1 MRTEVRLAGSGGQG
15 LITAAVILAEAV
27 ALGSGMNVVQTQSY
41 GPEARGGASKADV
54 VISDEPIY
62 YPKARSLDILI
73 ALTQEACDRYGG
85 ALKEG
90 GILLVDE
97 DKVKVTPTPGAVRIP
112 VTRIVREQFGRETY
126 ANAAVLGALSAMI
139 ETVPEKEV
147 KAALA
152 RRVPPA
158 TVEANLKAF
167 ALGVQLG
174 LEARDKPPPAPAEAD
189 L

>member
-54 VISDEPIY
+54 VISEGTIF
-62 YPKARSLDILI
+62 YPKARHLDILI
-73 ALTQEACDRYGG
+73 ALTQEACDRYCG
-85 ALKEG
+85 ALKDD
-90 GILLVDE
+90 GILMVDE
-97 DKVKVTPTPGAVRIP
+97 DHVKVTPTPGAVRIP
-112 VTRIVREQFGRETY
+112 VTRIVRERLGRETY
-126 ANAAVLGALSAMI
+126 ANSAVLGALSAMI
-139 ETVPEKEV
+139 EAVREEDV
-147 KAALA
+147 REALA
-152 RRVPPA
+152 GRVPPH
-158 TVEANLKAF
+158 TVEANLEAF
-167 ALGVQLG
+167 QIGVVLG